1 MKTIKMAIVGAG
13 IWGANHARIY
23 KAHPFAEV
31 VAICDMKR
39 DKAERVAREE
49 GIAQVFDDYNAM
61 FSQVDCDAVAIVTP
75 DFAHAD
81 VAVAAANAKKH
92 ILIEK
97 PLATTREDVFRIMEA
112 VEKNGVRGMVDL
124 HNRWNPPFHAAYQ
137 AVRAGE
143 LGRVY
148 SAYYRLNDCRW
159 VATDMLPWAAKS
171 SIMWFLGSHSI
182 DTLMWMFQSRP
193 KRVYCVS
200 TEGVLKREGVD
211 TVDEYLSTIEFEN
224 GAVAQMENGWVTPN
238 ANPCVNDIKFNL
250 LGEKGMIAIDAS
262 NHNMIQKYTDTQVIV
277 PDVIVQ
283 NKIFG
288 QPKGFAFESIRAFVD
303 GLISGQEFPVTLKE
317 AALGVLAILAIMES
331 AKTRTPVE
339 VDYGGY

>member
-124 HNRWNPPFHAAYQ
+124 HNRWNPPFHAALPG
-137 AVRAGE
+137 RARG
-143 LGRVY
+143 
-148 SAYYRLNDCRW
+148 
-159 VATDMLPWAAKS
+159 
-171 SIMWFLGSHSI
+171 
-182 DTLMWMFQSRP
+182 
-193 KRVYCVS
+193 
-200 TEGVLKREGVD
+200 
-211 TVDEYLSTIEFEN
+211 
-224 GAVAQMENGWVTPN
+224 
-238 ANPCVNDIKFNL
+238 
-250 LGEKGMIAIDAS
+250 
-262 NHNMIQKYTDTQVIV
+262 
-277 PDVIVQ
+277 
-283 NKIFG
+283 
-288 QPKGFAFESIRAFVD
+288 
-303 GLISGQEFPVTLKE
+303 
-317 AALGVLAILAIMES
+317 
-331 AKTRTPVE
+331 
-339 VDYGGY
+339 